1 MSDVI
6 QHVNTLVQH
15 MVIASQVRYT
25 AVDFKDLLKE
35 LWPTATKATLDRI
48 RKAAMVDTRLK
59 VQHVTKTKYYISYRG
74 IA

>member
-1 MSDVI
+1 MTDVT
-6 QHVNTLVQH
+6 QQVNTLVQH
-15 MVIASQVRYT
+15 MVVDSRVRYT
-25 AVDFKDLLKE
+25 AAGFKELITE

-48 RKAAMVDTRLK
+48 RKTAMLDARLK